1 MMKPSQPRS
10 GRDGID
16 VLVLP
21 GIPGNRER
29 LDDGRGAYPDTTVDV
44 VKLLR
49 EQGISVDYAEAA
61 DQRAELTYKAD
72 DVWLPVLLWTS
83 DALANGA
90 GSLFADM
97 IIQLLGQRR
106 AERKVLHVKT
116 EVETRDGEKRKFE
129 GDGPGADVL
138 KALREFDK
146 E

>member
-1 MMKPSQPRS
+1 MKASQAKS

-61 DQRAELTYKAD
+61 DRRAELTYKAD

-83 DALANGA
+83 DALANGG
-90 GSLFADM
+90 GSLFAHV
-97 IIQLLGQRR
+97 IIQLLGQHR
-106 AERKVLHVKT
+106 AERKVLHVECKW
-116 EVETRDGEKRKFE
+116 ETRDGDKGSFKAE
-129 GDGPGADVL
+129 GLGADVL
-138 KALREFDK
+138 KALREFGK

>member
-1 MMKPSQPRS
+1 MKASQAKS
-10 GRDGID
+10 GRDGTD

-21 GIPGNRER
+21 GIPGNRGR
-29 LDDGRGAYPDTTVDV
+29 LDDGRGAYPDTTVDI

-49 EQGISVDYAEAA
+49 ERGISVDYVEAA
-61 DQRAELTYKAD
+61 NRRAELTYKAD

-90 GSLFADM
+90 GSLFAEV

-129 GDGPGADVL
+129 GDGPGADVI

>member
-1 MMKPSQPRS
+1 MKVSQANS
-10 GRDGID
+10 DRDGIG

-49 EQGISVDYAEAA
+49 EQGLSVDYVEAA
-61 DQRAELTYKAD
+61 DRRAELTYKAD

-90 GSLFADM
+90 GSLFADV
-97 IIQLLGQRR
+97 IIQLLGHHR
-106 AERKVLHVKT
+106 AERKVLHVKFKW
-116 EVETRDGEKRKFE
+116 RNADGSKGKFE
-129 GDGPGADVL
+129 VDGLGADVL
-138 KALREFDK
+138 KALREFGK